1 MNKQKLLSIFKL
13 FTSSLFVGYL
23 SFKLDWTEIFD
34 AFKEAHLI
42 YYLGSTLLLLV
53 LVLLNSLKFYLFIK
67 DTPIHKSILFLTKVN
82 FISRFYALFL
92 PSAIGRGVVRW
103 YKVTESQKERT
114 FFLAV
119 IIFERFIHI
128 FLLLI
133 FGFIPLFIYSSNS
146 KIILLRNSIW
156 PIVLTFYIVTI
167 VGIGYF
173 LFPKLKSYL
182 KSVLLFILPKHERW
196 EKILIFYEKL
206 NIQNLSVSLFISVL
220 LISFLWILVF
230 TGRIFL
236 LSKALGLPLAYIDIA
251 WMSSLVLLLQLLPVS
266 FAGIGVREGAYAY
279 LITAF
284 GLSPAKGVLIGILF
298 FTQML
303 IVAALGG
310 IFEIFEK

>member
-1 MNKQKLLSIFKL
+1 VNKKKFLLTFKL
-13 FTSSLFVGYL
+13 FISSLFVGYL
-23 SFKLDWTEIFD
+23 AFKLDWTEISD
-34 AFKEAHLI
+34 AFKEAHFI
-42 YYLGSTLLLLV
+42 YYIGSTLLLLI
-53 LVLLNSLKFYLFIK
+53 LVILNSLKFYLFIK
-67 DTPIHKSILFLTKVN
+67 DTPIHKSISFLTKVN

-92 PSAIGRGVVRW
+92 PSAISRGAVRW

-119 IIFERFIHI
+119 IFFERFVHI

-146 KIILLRNSIW
+146 KIIHLRSSIW

-167 VGIGYF
+167 IGMGYF
-173 LFPKLKSYL
+173 LLPEVKSYL
-182 KSVLLFILPKHERW
+182 KNALLRILPAHERW

-206 NIQNLSVSLFISVL
+206 NIPNLSVSLFISIL

-230 TGRIFL
+230 AGRIFL
-236 LSKALGLPLAYIDIA
+236 LSKALGLPLEYIDIA
-251 WMSSLVLLLQLLPVS
+251 WMSSLVLLLQLIPVS

-279 LITAF
+279 LITVF
-284 GLSPAKGVLIGILF
+284 GLSPVKGVSIGVLF
-298 FTQML
+298 FSQML
-303 IVAALGG
+303 IVAAIGG